1 MISIGID
8 VSKATIDC
16 VFINNDKKHYRKFNN
31 DAEGFK
37 GLIKWIKPF
46 HTFDETL
53 FCMEATGIYHLA
65 LAKFLFDLE
74 ANIIVANPI
83 KTHHFAKLNM
93 SRNKTDK
100 SDALLIAMYSDYLM
114 HNDTWQQSLW
124 QPKTQEFEDLQY
136 LITRLDQLAQQKYA
150 EQNRLAI
157 ATNKRI
163 VKSIKQM
170 IKYLDKQIDALT
182 ASITDLVKSSD
193 SLNKSVELLKTI
205 NGVGAKTAWSIL
217 AYTGDM
223 SDFENANQITSFA
236 GLNPQQK
243 QSGTSVNSTSL
254 SKMGHRKLRKT
265 LFMPAL
271 VAIRHNPVLKAFY
284 QRLLARGKAKM
295 VAVAAIMRKLLV
307 LCFGVLKS
315 GVAFDANYGK

>member
-16 VFINNDKKHYRKFNN
+16 VFISNDKKYHRKISN
-31 DAEGFK
+31 DVKGF
-37 GLIKWIKPF
+37 GVLIKWIKPYC
-46 HTFDETL
+46 TLDKTL
-53 FCMEATGIYHLA
+53 FCMEATGVYHLA
-65 LAKFLFDLE
+65 LAKFLFNLE
-74 ANIIVANPI
+74 THIIVANPI

-100 SDALLIAMYSDYLM
+100 SDALLIAMYSDYLL

-124 QPKTQEFEDLQY
+124 QPKAPEFEDLQF
-136 LITRLDQLAQQKYA
+136 LVTRLDQLNGQRFSEK
-150 EQNRLAI
+150 NRLDI
-157 ATNKRI
+157 ATNKMI
-163 VKSIKQM
+163 IKSIKQV

-182 ASITDLVKSSD
+182 KNIDDLVKSNET
-193 SLNKSVELLKTI
+193 LNKNVELLKTI
-205 NGVGAKTAWSIL
+205 NGIGAKTAWSIL

-223 SDFENANQITSFA
+223 SNFNNANQITSFA

-271 VAIRHNPVLKAFY
+271 VAIRFNPVLKAFY
-284 QRLLARGKAKM
+284 EQLLARGKAKM
-295 VAVAAIMRKLLV
+295 VAVVAVMRKLLV

-315 GVAFDANYGK
+315 GLAFDVNYRK